1 MPTTP
6 IIGRVLAVAAL
17 AGLAFML
24 PGCLIGGSSHTV
36 TNGTAIENTDI
47 ADIIVGT
54 TRGDELLAR
63 HGAPSTRIDRPDGT
77 STWRWCQTTTRS
89 GDAQVFLLLN
99 SNNSNVTTRC
109 TSVDLRDGVVT
120 GVRGE

>member
-1 MPTTP
+1 MA
-6 IIGRVLAVAAL
+6 GVLSL
-17 AGLAFML
+17 LS
-24 PGCLIGGSSHTV
+24 GCLVDGSSNTV
-36 TNGTAIENTDI
+36 TNGTAIENADI
-47 ADIIVGT
+47 ADFVVGT

-89 GDAQVFLLLN
+89 GAAQVFLLLN
-99 SNNSNVTTRC
+99 SNNSNVSTRC